1 MCVPLSLLANERLC
15 KNVTA
20 ATNTRKNRTIGG
32 RVVFFAVSVVSK
44 ENVQFFPELLVSMLR
59 L

>member
-1 MCVPLSLLANERLC
+1 LLANERLC

-20 ATNTRKNRTIGG
+20 AANMRNNSTVVE
-32 RVVFFAVSVVSK
+32 RVVFYAVGVVSK
-44 ENVQFFPELLVSMLR
+44 ENGKFFPELLVSMLI